1 MWHSLSDDARQA
13 IEDLR
18 RRHGDRLY
26 DYLRTT
32 LDPGEAE
39 LALAGTLMSAC
50 VHVKRVLDD
59 EHLRA
64 WLYGLA
70 RAHRASA
77 ASRSGLRPYL
87 FANLESPLSEAMAGL
102 SPAHREVL
110 DLAVRHGLSHV
121 EIALI
126 FDAGAVQVE
135 ALVDEAREHLA
146 AATSHDAGSLPDE
159 LPIVTAP
166 DTLADSLAMAEPLG
180 EEQALWRA
188 DGFPAQPTPL
198 PDAPR
203 TPGIRFPGMAKNPP
217 FRAWEQ
223 AEEFWQRRPDESDPE
238 ARLSL
243 RPLVPALRVF
253 SLIVAV
259 VTGVLL
265 IGMAWSGLQP
275 TRRAHTTPP
284 TAQTI
289 TLIATVPPS
298 EPAVEE
304 PPGPAPTPAPTGRAT
319 AKPSRDQAGPGKPS
333 GTPTATGRAT
343 SGVRIRRL
351 PEPAAPS
358 ARVSPAGISLGQL
371 RTGSFTLKISPGRG
385 RVVST
390 SASDGIVVDGTRF
403 TVAAPLSR
411 PGCSPSNGAGT
422 IMLTWRATN
431 TGDGR
436 TSAGAT
442 TTSGTVT
449 IRVSWTVVADKGT
462 WMPTGRYVN
471 DGQGHWSNC
480 PNG

>member
-1 MWHSLSDDARQA
+1 MWHSLSNDARQA

-18 RRHGDRLY
+18 GRHGDRLY
-26 DYLRTT
+26 DYLRTM
-32 LDPGEAE
+32 LDAGEAE
-39 LALAGTLMSAC
+39 RALAGTLMSAG
-50 VHVKRVLDD
+50 VHVDRVLDD

-70 RAHRASA
+70 RAHRTLA
-77 ASRSGLRPYL
+77 ASRSGPRPYL
-87 FANLESPLSEAMAGL
+87 FPDLESPVNEAMAGL

-110 DLAVRHGLSHV
+110 DLAVRHGLSPV

-146 AATSHDAGSLPDE
+146 TAACSAGE
-159 LPIVTAP
+159 LPILPAP
-166 DTLADSLAMAEPLG
+166 DTLADSLSTAEPLG
-180 EEQALWRA
+180 EEPALWRA
-188 DGFPAQPTPL
+188 DGFPAQPSPL
-198 PDAPR
+198 PDARR
-203 TPGIRFPGMAKNPP
+203 TPSVRFPGTAKSLP

-243 RPLVPALRVF
+243 RPMVPALRVL

-259 VTGVLL
+259 VTGVVL

-275 TRRAHTTPP
+275 AARRAHITPP

-298 EPAVEE
+298 GPAVEE
-304 PPGPAPTPAPTGRAT
+304 PPEPVTTPAPTGRAT
-319 AKPSRDQAGPGKPS
+319 AEPTRERAMAKKPS
-333 GTPTATGRAT
+333 GPPTATGRAT
-343 SGVRIRRL
+343 SGVTIRRL

-358 ARVSPAGISLGQL
+358 ARLSPAGISLGQL

-385 RVVST
+385 RVIAA
-390 SASDGIVVDGTRF
+390 SASDEIIVEGTRF

-422 IMLTWRATN
+422 ITLTWRATH

-436 TSAGAT
+436 TSSGT
-442 TTSGTVT
+442 TTASGTAT
-449 IRVSWTVVADKGT
+449 LRVSWTVAADKGT
-462 WMPTGRYVN
+462 WMPTGSYVN